1 MRSARRLT
9 GGIAALMLLILA
21 ATAQGRIAPAPCVE
35 ARPCPPGA
43 AKLMRAHRH
52 AAAPSARAA
61 ARVRARARKASGT
74 LLAPCDD
81 PPDSLCGSIDV
92 PLDRSQPAGPT
103 TPVFFSVIP
112 HSGSGPVAGTILASA
127 GGPGFSSSAEGFFPF
142 LFGPLLDHRDLLTID
157 LRGTGRSAPIDC
169 AALQHGEG
177 ALLDAI
183 GECGAQLGAAASRFG
198 SADRAEDIEDVRAA
212 LGIPKLDYFGLS
224 GGGLQA
230 QAYAVRHGDRLR
242 TLVLDAPYRVGFD
255 DAFQSPSVTAL
266 LRGVELI
273 CRRSPSCDAA
283 DPRPLRT
290 LRRLIATVRRHP
302 VAGTALGADGETHR
316 VVVDETRLVNLLA
329 DPSGGFLDLSEISA
343 AGRALQ
349 RGDAAPLLRM
359 AAETDFPS
367 FFDAGDPRFFSAGD
381 FYATFCADGSFPW
394 DEGAPEPTRRR
405 QYDAA
410 VAALPR
416 SAFAPFSVGAWER
429 SLVATADICVPWPAR
444 THVEPPI
451 PAGARF
457 PAVPT
462 LVLTGDLDAAV
473 PSESARA
480 VARRFPRAQLV
491 TVANAGHTAT
501 PELRLRARACRPV
514 RRLGR
519 AGRCGLRRA
528 VQPDLRRR
536 RLPARR
542 RARQDAGRRPRGR
555 RPVPPA
561 RPPRGGDGVGRR
573 LRRDPAL
580 VPHVRRPRRRA
591 ARRLVLAR
599 RHGHDAR
606 PLLRPGAVH
615 PRRRGRRDGAHR
627 LRDREGR
634 RGPRGRRPGGA
645 GRQAAN
651 RRPAVPA
658 HGPAAR
664 PRRDR
669 RAPHRDRRPDR
680 MTRVRHS
687 RRVTGM
693 RWVCLLLAAAL
704 AGCGGG
710 SSSKPQRVT
719 EGAVVYRDG
728 LDDNGGGWLL
738 VDKLVRFRKGVYEWQ
753 EVPRGGA
760 SAASDVMLR
769 KPIPAGLAVSVVTE
783 LRAGAALRA
792 VTCRETGPRELPRR
806 SGTSSVSTGGVP

>member
-21 ATAQGRIAPAPCVE
+21 SSAQGRIAPAPCLE

-43 AKLMRAHRH
+43 MKLMRAHQR
-52 AAAPSARAA
+52 ATAPSARAA

-81 PPDSLCGSIDV
+81 PPESLCGSIEV

-112 HSGSGPVAGTILASA
+112 HGEPGPLAGTILASA

-169 AALQHGEG
+169 GALQHGEG

-183 GECGAQLGAAASRFG
+183 GACGAQLGAAASRFG

-255 DAFQSPSVTAL
+255 DAVQSPSVTAL

-290 LRRLIATVRRHP
+290 LRGLIARVRRHA
-302 VAGTALGADGETHR
+302 VAGTALDADGEAHR

-343 AGRALQ
+343 AGRALE

-394 DEGAPEPTRRR
+394 DEWAPEPTRRS

-410 VAALPR
+410 VTALPR
-416 SAFAPFSVGAWER
+416 GAFAPFSVGAWER

-501 PELRLRARACRPV
+501 QSSGCARGLVVRFVDSAAPV
-514 RRLGR
+514 DADCASRFNPTYGVAAFPRDAAHAR
-519 AGRCGLRRA
+519 
-528 VQPDLRRR
+528 V
-536 RLPARR
+536 PAI
-542 RARQDAGRRPRGR
+542 DPT
-555 RPVPPA
+555 
-561 RPPRGGDGVGRR
+561 GGDRSR
-573 LRRDPAL
+573 
-580 VPHVRRPRRRA
+580 
-591 ARRLVLAR
+591 
-599 RHGHDAR
+599 
-606 PLLRPGAVH
+606 
-615 PRRRGRRDGAHR
+615 
-627 LRDREGR
+627 
-634 RGPRGRRPGGA
+634 
-645 GRQAAN
+645 
-651 RRPAVPA
+651 
-658 HGPAAR
+658 
-664 PRRDR
+664 RRDR
-669 RAPHRDRRPDR
+669 RVA
-680 MTRVRHS
+680 
-687 RRVTGM
+687 GM
-693 RWVCLLLAAAL
+693 AWAAAYDAIQRSFRMFGDHG
-704 AGCGGG
+704 AGLRGG
-710 SSSKPQRVT
+710 SFSLGGTDTTLDLSCDGVRFTRDVAVDGTAHIDFETGKVDAVLEVDGP
-719 EGAVVYRDG
+719 GARDG
-728 LDDNGGGWLL
+728 RLRIAGPLFPHAAPLPARGELGGRHIAI
-738 VDKLVRFRKGVYEWQ
+738 V
-753 EVPRGGA
+753 VPTA
-760 SAASDVMLR
+760 
-769 KPIPAGLAVSVVTE
+769 
-783 LRAGAALRA
+783 
-792 VTCRETGPRELPRR
+792 
-806 SGTSSVSTGGVP
+806 